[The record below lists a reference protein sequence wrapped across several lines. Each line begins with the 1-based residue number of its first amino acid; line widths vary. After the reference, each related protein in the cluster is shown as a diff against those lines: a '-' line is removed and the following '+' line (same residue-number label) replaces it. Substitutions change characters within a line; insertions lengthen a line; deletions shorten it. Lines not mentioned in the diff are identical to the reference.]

1 MEFVCIRKEIYF
13 EELAHTI
20 MEPEASKICSVGQQ
34 AGDTGEPMVQIKS
47 NLSAG
52 ECPCA

>member
-1 MEFVCIRKEIYF
+1 MEFVYIQKEIYF

-20 MEPEASKICSVGQQ
+20 MEPGASKICSVGQQ

-47 NLSAG
+47 NLSVG
-52 ECPCA
+52 EFPRA